1 MKSISDNSAVKRLS
15 KKPQINADK
24 RRFINSKAYRFTGT
38 HSETKFNKSLQSIR
52 SMQSMVAK
60 PFSLIV
66 RNIQT
71 LRNGTRIT
79 RIGRIFTDNSNPC
92 ASASSVQSVFYPNNS
107 VNHVSAFIC
116 VHLRLN
122 ESNPIHDG
130 YSKKWGEI
138 YL

>member
-1 MKSISDNSAVKRLS
+1 MKLISDNSAVKRLS
-15 KKPQINADK
+15 KKPQMNADE
-24 RRFINSKAYRFTGT
+24 RRFINSKAYRSTGT
-38 HSETKFNKSLQSIR
+38 HSETKFIKSP
-52 SMQSMVAK
+52 QSMVAK
-60 PFSLIV
+60 PFSLLL
-66 RNIQT
+66 RNVQIP
-71 LRNGTRIT
+71 RNGTWMK